1 MSKPHSGNEPEVTTY
16 FQLQRNRDGLPEPGE
31 SKPAPVMPTLPPSS
45 PWGSGPQPGREPFV
59 DRSEDAANGGPNIL
73 EVDQ

>member
-1 MSKPHSGNEPEVTTY
+1 MSQPHSNDELEVTTY

-31 SKPAPVMPTLPPSS
+31 EKPAPVMPPLPPSS
-45 PWGSGPQPGREPFV
+45 PWHHDPVPDEPTI
-59 DRSEDAANGGPNIL
+59 DRTEDAATGGPNIL